1 MVGTIKAHS
10 NQTRSMAMV
19 YMCSPTK
26 DAIKDNLKMVYNTE
40 MASLQPP
47 TEKKALANGIKA
59 KE

>member
-1 MVGTIKAHS
+1 MVGTTKAHL
-10 NQTRSMAMV
+10 NKTKSMDMV
-19 YMCSPTK
+19 SICLPTK

-47 TEKKALANGIKA
+47 TEKKALANGFKA